1 MITVAMITKDEAKA
15 ITKVVTDI
23 RKVMPAAEIL
33 IVDSSRDQTPQIA
46 EGLGVRVIRQFPAQG
61 YGKAMDL
68 ALRSAAGAIVI
79 TLDCDDTYPVD
90 QIPVMADMVLN
101 KGYDLVDASRLK
113 HKPKAMPLINY
124 LANWGFA
131 LIASLFFSQRLTD
144 LHSGMRAYRK
154 SMIDAIVFDLRGAAL
169 PVELLLKP
177 LKKGFKLRTIFIEY
191 RKRIGASKMEPLKG
205 AWWTLLRIVKTRF
218 GT

>member
-15 ITKVVTDI
+15 IAKVVTDI
-23 RKVMPAAEIL
+23 RRVMPACEIL
-33 IVDSSRDQTPQIA
+33 IVDSSQDQTAQIA
-46 EGLGVRVIRQFPAQG
+46 ESLGVRVIKQFPAQG

-68 ALRSAAGAIVI
+68 ALRSAAGDIVI

-90 QIPVMADMVLN
+90 QIPVMAEMVLN
-101 KGYDLVDASRLK
+101 QGYDLVDASRLK
-113 HKPKAMPLINY
+113 HKPQAMPVINY

-131 LIASLFFSQRLTD
+131 LIASLFFFQRLTD

-154 SMIDAIVFDLRGAAL
+154 SMIDSLVFNLRGAAL

-177 LKKGFKLRTIFIEY
+177 LKKGYKLGTIFIEY
-191 RKRIGASKMEPLKG
+191 KERIGTSKMEPLKG
-205 AWWTLLRIVKTRF
+205 AWWTMHRILNTKFRS
-218 GT
+218 